1 MNKELSEINSDIS
14 SDEITIIGISTSIA
28 GLSLVQKINSLFQT
42 NLKLFRDFESYD
54 KELDQISFFKNYYY
68 YNSPYRL
75 KNFLLS
81 NKNNENLI
89 LIKDKNLLKE
99 KKAFDYLYIL
109 IGRDHLRHATS
120 LIQSIK
126 NIPNISLIRTI
137 YPQETP
143 NTNPSAKQK
152 EPKAQN
158 LNLFESNLEVKPKR
172 VVNKKP
178 KKDNVSIT
186 NIIQDIDYNL
196 GHTMYEKRLFLG
208 FKLRLSD
215 KLLCQINKTITC
227 FGLEDIKTIRPEN
240 YHLTLCFIGN
250 TSKKQMNKIKV
261 IVQGILEQEYKKD
274 IDIVING
281 VDFFEERDNMVSL
294 YLKFERNSELINLNH
309 KIKEALKNKN
319 LYNINR
325 DFIPHITIAK
335 IKNLRDKTKKEDIK
349 KPFGKESER
358 IKLSPVILFESIT
371 IDNTTRYDVLQL
383 FDIQK
388 QLQF

>member
-54 KELDQISFFKNYYY
+54 KELDQIAFFKNYYY

-137 YPQETP
+137 YPQVTP
-143 NTNPSAKQK
+143 NNNPSPKQK